1 MIIEKGYDKC
11 WHVFHILNTLVW
23 HRVHPQGH
31 PLNMKMEY
39 RVKQENET
47 AVTRRSFLVSMGQA
61 LAWPGLASATVV
73 AETRGM
79 RDSLSL
85 WYEKPAGPWVEALP
99 VGNGRLGA
107 MVFGRAAQERLQL
120 NEDTLFAGGPY
131 DPSNP
136 DALAALPRIR
146 ALIDQEKFKEASDL
160 ASESMMGKPKRQMP
174 YGAAGDLLLDVDGIK
189 GATGYTRSLDLDT
202 AIATTRFADGP
213 TQHVREAFVSAPD
226 QVVVLRLGVHGGGLL
241 NLDLGYRAP
250 TNVKYGNLQTPPA
263 PFAGAAWD
271 HKESL
276 DAGARPATLAIRP
289 DGDAALLIEGRNQP
303 SEGIA
308 AALRYAVR
316 VRVVSDGKVSAAG
329 DRLQVRGAKE
339 VTLLV
344 AAATSYVNYADIS
357 GDPVAIVR
365 KQSDAAARKPY
376 ARLKADHVQAHQ
388 ALFKRMSIRIGSAA
402 PDTRARPTHARIAA
416 AETGSDPGLAALYVQ
431 YARYLLLSSSRPGS
445 QPANL
450 QGRWNEGNNPPW
462 GGKYTININTQMN
475 YWPADPANLGEC
487 IEPVLRMIEDLSV
500 TGAVTAR
507 THYGA
512 RGWLA
517 HHNTDLWRATAPID
531 GPNFGMWPCGGAW
544 MCKTLWDH
552 YEYQPDEA
560 WLRRIYPLLKGA
572 SLFFVDVMVEDPK
585 GRGLVTS
592 PSMSPEHNHH
602 PGAALCAGPAMDRQI
617 IRDLFGWT
625 LRAHALLKD
634 PDLEF
639 ARTLEAKRARLPADR
654 IGALGQLQEWLEDWD
669 ATKNNTHRHVSHL
682 YGVYPSEQ
690 INVRDTPELIEAA
703 KVSLNIRGD
712 KSTGWA
718 TAWRLALWSRMGD
731 GERAHSILR
740 GLLGPTRTY
749 PNMFDAHPPFQ
760 IDGNFGGTAAIL
772 EMLVQSWGGEIR
784 LLPALPRAWPEGS
797 LRGVRARG
805 GFELDLDWANGR
817 LQRLVL
823 RGKPNDRAKLRHGD
837 RLVEVALD
845 AQGRARV
852 NVQHFD

>member
-1 MIIEKGYDKC
+1 
-11 WHVFHILNTLVW
+11 LNQQD
-23 HRVHPQGH
+23 P
-31 PLNMKMEY
+31 
-39 RVKQENET
+39 T
-47 AVTRRSFLVSMGQA
+47 ALTRRSFLVSAGLA

-73 AETRGM
+73 AETKDR

-85 WYEKPAGPWVEALP
+85 WYDKPAGPWVEALP

-107 MVFGRAAQERLQL
+107 MVFGRAAQERVQL

-131 DPSNP
+131 DPNNP
-136 DALAALPRIR
+136 EALAALPRIR
-146 ALIDQEKFKEASDL
+146 ALIDQERYKEASEL
-160 ASESMMGKPKRQMP
+160 AGASMMGKPMRQMP
-174 YGAAGDLLLDVDGIK
+174 YGAAGDLLLDILGIQ
-189 GATGYTRSLDLDT
+189 GATAYSRSLDLDT
-202 AIATTRFADGP
+202 AIATTRFTDGA
-213 TQHVREAFVSAPD
+213 TRHLRETFASAPD
-226 QVVVLRLGVHGGGLL
+226 QVVAVHLAAQGGGRLD
-241 NLDLGYRAP
+241 LDLGYRAP
-250 TNVKYGNLQTPPA
+250 ANARYGDTQTPLA
-263 PFAGAAWD
+263 PFLGAAWD
-271 HKESL
+271 HRESL
-276 DAGARPATLAIRP
+276 DADKRPATLAIRP
-289 DGDAALLIEGRNQP
+289 DGEAALLVEGRNQAAQ
-303 SEGIA
+303 GIP
-308 AALRYAVR
+308 AALRYALR
-316 VRVVSDGKVSAAG
+316 VRVVSDGKTSAEG
-329 DRLQVRGAKE
+329 ERLQVRGAKHI
-339 VTLLV
+339 TLLV
-344 AAATSYVNYADIS
+344 AAATSYVNYADVS

-365 KQSDAAARKPY
+365 RQSEAAARKPY
-376 ARLKADHVQAHQ
+376 ERLKADHVQAHQ
-388 ALFKRMSIRIGSAA
+388 ALFKRMSIRIGNGT
-402 PDTRARPTHARIAA
+402 PDLRPTHARIGAS
-416 AETGSDPGLAALYVQ
+416 ETESDPGLAALYVQ

-475 YWPADPANLGEC
+475 YWPADAANLGEC
-487 IEPVLRMIEDLSV
+487 IEPVLRMIEDLAV

-531 GPNFGMWPCGGAW
+531 GPNYGMWPCGGAW

-572 SLFFVDVMVEDPK
+572 SLFFVDAMIEDPK

-592 PSMSPEHNHH
+592 PSLSPEHTHH

-625 LRAHALLKD
+625 LRAHALLGD
-634 PDLEF
+634 PDADF

-669 ATKNNTHRHVSHL
+669 TRHDTHRHVSHL

-731 GERAHSILR
+731 GERAHAILR

-772 EMLVQSWGGEIR
+772 EMLLQSWGGEIR
-784 LLPALPRAWPEGS
+784 ILPALPRAWPEGS
-797 LRGVRARG
+797 LQGVRARG
-805 GFELDLDWANGR
+805 GFELDLDWADGR

-823 RGKPNDRAKLRHGD
+823 RGKPKDRARLRYGD
-837 RLVEVALD
+837 RLVEVRLD
-845 AQGRARV
+845 AQGRARMNGV
-852 NVQHFD
+852 LARGA

>member
-1 MIIEKGYDKC
+1 LK
-11 WHVFHILNTLVW
+11 
-23 HRVHPQGH
+23 
-31 PLNMKMEY
+31 
-39 RVKQENET
+39 KQDAT
-47 AVTRRSFLVSMGQA
+47 ALTRRSFLVSTG
-61 LAWPGLASATVV
+61 LAMAFPGLAQATVV
-73 AETRGM
+73 AQSDAR

-85 WYEKPAGPWVEALP
+85 WYDKPAGAWVEALP
-99 VGNGRLGA
+99 IGNGRLGA
-107 MVFGRAAQERLQL
+107 MVFGRVAQERLQL

-131 DPSNP
+131 DPGNP
-136 DALAALPRIR
+136 EALAALPKVR
-146 ALIDQEKFKEASDL
+146 ALIDQERFKEASDL
-160 ASESMMGKPKRQMP
+160 ANESMMGTPKRQMP
-174 YGAAGDLLLDVDGIK
+174 FGAAGDLLIEVAGIN
-189 GATGYTRSLDLDT
+189 GASGYARSLDLDT
-202 AIATTRFADGP
+202 AIATTRFADGA
-213 TQHVREAFVSAPD
+213 TRHLREAFSSAPD
-226 QVVVLRLGVHGGGLL
+226 QVVVLRLAAQGASLL
-241 NLDLGYRAP
+241 DVDLGYRAP
-250 TNVKYGNLQTPPA
+250 ANVRYGDLQTAPA

-271 HKESL
+271 HHEPL
-276 DAGARPATLAIRP
+276 DAGMRPATLSIRP
-289 DGDAALLIEGRNQP
+289 DGEAALLIEGRNQP
-303 SEGIA
+303 ANGID

-316 VRVVSDGKVSAAG
+316 VRAVSDGKLVASG

-339 VTLLV
+339 ITLLV
-344 AAATSYVNYADIS
+344 AAATSYVNYADVT

-365 KQSDAAARKPY
+365 RQTDNAARKPY
-376 ARLKADHVQAHQ
+376 DRLRTDHVRAHQ
-388 ALFKRMSIRIGSAA
+388 ALFKRMSIRIGTGA
-402 PDTRARPTHARIAA
+402 PDARPTHQRIAVSESQPA
-416 AETGSDPGLAALYVQ
+416 PGLAALYVQ

-450 QGRWNEGNNPPW
+450 QGLWNEGNNPPW
-462 GGKYTININTQMN
+462 GGKYTININTEMN

-487 IEPVLRMIEDLSV
+487 VEPVLRMIEDLSV

-507 THYGA
+507 KHYGA
-512 RGWLA
+512 RGWVT

-531 GPNFGMWPCGGAW
+531 GANFGMWPSGGAW

-572 SLFFVDVMVEDPK
+572 SLFFVDVLVEDPK

-634 PDLEF
+634 QDVEF
-639 ARTLEAKRARLPADR
+639 ARTLEAKRARLPLDK
-654 IGALGQLQEWLEDWD
+654 IGALGQLQEWMEDWD

-718 TAWRLALWSRMGD
+718 TAWRLVLWARMGD
-731 GERAHSILR
+731 GERAHSILN

-760 IDGNFGGTAAIL
+760 IDGNFGGTAGIL

-784 LLPALPRAWPEGS
+784 VLPALPRAWPEGS
-797 LRGVRARG
+797 LQGVRARG
-805 GFELDLDWANGR
+805 GIELDLEWAGGR
-817 LQRLVL
+817 LQHLAL
-823 RGKPNDRAKLRHGD
+823 RGKPNDKVNLRHGD
-837 RLVEVALD
+837 RLVSITLD
-845 AQGRARV
+845 GKGRARM
-852 NVQHFD
+852 NGNLAKAA